1 MKKTGLCAIRDFLD
15 SRGMPY
21 AYFEEAGCGSIN
33 FQHKGLS
40 YHIWEYPPEEPGA
53 ASNVRTAGRS
63 EDLGADYEQEI
74 LEILKTW

>member
-1 MKKTGLCAIRDFLD
+1 MRLEAIQACLN
-15 SRGMPY
+15 SKNMPY
-21 AYFEEAGCGSIN
+21 EYWEEQDCGSIS
-33 FQHKGLS
+33 FLHRGLS

-63 EDLGADYEQEI
+63 EDFGADYEQEI